1 MTKEDLLVL
10 LCTSIHDENRMILKI
25 LSSLTSPESQKLI
38 ENTLKIMDAEIKEGM
53 DQIYAPEDF
62 SKKEYIS

>member
-25 LSSLTSPESQKLI
+25 LSSLTPPESQKLI

-53 DQIYAPEDF
+53 DQIYTPEDF

>member
-25 LSSLTSPESQKLI
+25 LSSLTPPESQKLI
-38 ENTLKIMDAEIKEGM
+38 ENTLKIMDAEIKESM
-53 DQIYAPEDF
+53 DQIYMPEDF

>member
-53 DQIYAPEDF
+53 DQIYTPEDF

>member
-10 LCTSIHDENRMILKI
+10 LCTSIHDENRMMLKI
-25 LSSLTSPESQKLI
+25 LSSLTSPESQRLI

-53 DQIYAPEDF
+53 DQIYTPEDF

>member
-10 LCTSIHDENRMILKI
+10 LCASIHDENRMILKI
-25 LSSLTSPESQKLI
+25 LSSLTSPESQRLI

-53 DQIYAPEDF
+53 DQIYTPEDF

>member
-38 ENTLKIMDAEIKEGM
+38 ENTLKIVDEEIKESM
-53 DQIYAPEDF
+53 DQIYMPEDF